1 MAFPPSFLDEI
12 RARAPLVPVVSR
24 KVKLTKAGREWKGCC
39 PFHNEKT
46 PSFYV
51 NEDKGFY
58 HCFGCQ
64 AHGDVIRFVVE
75 QEGLRFPDAV
85 RQLAAEAGLQV
96 PEETPEARE
105 RQERQAG
112 LTDVMARAAGWFAD
126 QMNGLAG
133 ANARRYIEQRGLSAE
148 TVKAF
153 GLGYAP
159 DGNKLKSALKDVGEG
174 KLTEVGL
181 IGHAEERGDSYDRF
195 RNRLMFPI
203 RDPRGRV
210 VGFGGRVL
218 GEGQPKYLNSPETV
232 LFDKGRLLYNLDR
245 AGPLARKSG
254 RLFVVEGYMD
264 VIGLAEAGIA
274 EAVAPNGTA
283 LTETQIQLL
292 WRVVPEPI
300 LCFDG
305 DSAGQNAALR
315 AARRALPLLQPG
327 VSLNILRLP
336 PGQDPDD
343 LVRAQ
348 GRDAFLA
355 LAAAAEPLHA
365 FLWAA
370 TVGAGDTTTPERRA
384 AVKEALLAQAA
395 EIANPDIRAQYDRLF
410 RDRFWEAFG
419 WKGKGAAGL
428 AAPERSQ
435 PMRRPTPI
443 RHEVQAVIVGLL
455 NHPDIAADHAD
466 AIAALPLPTTALMRL
481 RNAILD
487 AVAWNPHLDSEVL
500 RHTLAAD
507 GLLQAADE
515 ARDGNRLDYSFT
527 RPGSAPE
534 RARTMLVVK
543 IEALAALHEN
553 YGERLRQR
561 RELRDVFG
569 GDVETG
575 EARERGV
582 EIMAQLRALD
592 GERRALYDRLA
603 EQAAEAGPDPAMR
616 GRPLKDRR
624 DDGEGEHGGDGQ
636 HGLEGGRQRAT
647 A

>member
-1 MAFPPSFLDEI
+1 M
-12 RARAPLVPVVSR
+12 PVVSR

-58 HCFGCQ
+58 HCFGCA

-85 RQLAAEAGLQV
+85 RSLAAEAGLQV
-96 PEETPEARE
+96 PEETPEARQ
-105 RQERQAG
+105 RQEQQAG
-112 LTDVMARAAGWFAD
+112 LHDIMGRAADWFAE
-126 QMNGLAG
+126 QLNGLSG
-133 ANARRYIEQRGLSAE
+133 ANARRYVEQRGLSAE
-148 TVKAF
+148 TVKRF

-159 DGNKLKSALKDVGEG
+159 DGNKLKAALKNVGEG

-181 IGHAEERGDSYDRF
+181 IGHAEERDDSYDRF

-218 GEGQPKYLNSPETV
+218 GDGQPKYLNSPETV
-232 LFDKGRLLYNLDR
+232 LFDKGRLLYNLDI

-264 VIGLAEAGIA
+264 VIGLAQAGIE

-283 LTETQIQLL
+283 LTETQLQLL

-315 AARRALPLLQPG
+315 AAKRALPLLQPG

-343 LVRAQ
+343 VVRAQ
-348 GRDAFLA
+348 GGAGFLT
-355 LAAAAEPLHA
+355 LAEGAEPLHE
-365 FLWAA
+365 FLWTA
-370 TVGAGDTTTPERRA
+370 TVGAGDTSTPERRA

-395 EIANPDIRAQYDRLF
+395 EIAHPDIRAQYDRLF
-410 RDRFWEAFG
+410 RDRFWESFG
-419 WKGKGAAGL
+419 WKGRGGAS
-428 AAPERSQ
+428 APAPARSQ
-435 PMRRPTPI
+435 PMRRPTPV
-443 RHEVQAVIVGLL
+443 RNEVQAIIVGLL
-455 NHPDIAADHAD
+455 NHPCVAVDHAD
-466 AIAALPLPTTALMRL
+466 AISALPLPDARLTRL
-481 RNAILD
+481 RNAVLD
-487 AVAWNPHLDSEVL
+487 AVAWNPNLDSEAL
-500 RHTLAAD
+500 KHTLAAD
-507 GLLQAADE
+507 GLSEAADE
-515 ARDGNRLDYSFT
+515 ARDSNRLDYSFT
-527 RPGSAPE
+527 RASSALE
-534 RARTMLVVK
+534 RARAMLVVK
-543 IEALAALHEN
+543 VEALAALHEN
-553 YGERLRQR
+553 YVERLRLR
-561 RELRDVFG
+561 REQREAMT
-569 GDVETG
+569 GDVETDD
-575 EARERGV
+575 ARERDV
-582 EIMAQLRALD
+582 EAMQQLRILNE
-592 GERRALYDRLA
+592 ERRVLYEKLA
-603 EQAAEAGPDPAMR
+603 DQSAEMGPDPTMR
-616 GRPLKDRR
+616 GRPMKEKLEHGEERHGSERDLGDQGDRR
-624 DDGEGEHGGDGQ
+624 
-636 HGLEGGRQRAT
+636 RAS